1 MTDTVRRFFY
11 GPSPEEQVSLP
22 HPALPT
28 SIN

>member
-22 HPALPT
+22 NPTLP
-28 SIN
+28 SNI